1 MGLNNINIDAAGKFI
16 EEARNDP
23 QIAKKT
29 KRVEGEWVFEDGRPQ
44 FKATLTF
51 NEGERL
57 LESDFAPFMGG
68 KGLAPDPIQYC
79 LYGMA
84 ACYAGTFVS
93 VATMEGIT
101 LQGLKIAVENKV
113 DLTRTLGLSSNPI
126 VEGVNVTLTV
136 FSDVQR
142 GRLEKV
148 EALAR
153 DRCPG
158 VYCLINP
165 IQLTT
170 NLVTENVEEEST

>member
-1 MGLNNINIDAAGKFI
+1 MGLNNINTDAAGKFM

-23 QIAKKT
+23 QIAKKS
-29 KRVEGEWVFEDGRPQ
+29 KRVEGEWLFDEGKPQ
-44 FKATLTF
+44 FKATLAF
-51 NEGERL
+51 KEGERVV
-57 LESDFAPFMGG
+57 ESDFAPFMGG

-93 VATMEGIT
+93 LATMEGIA
-101 LQGLKIAVENKV
+101 LRGLKISVENKV

-126 VEGVNVTLTV
+126 VEGVEVTLTV
-136 FSDVQR
+136 ASDVQR
-142 GRLEKV
+142 ERLEQI

-170 NLVTENVEEEST
+170 RLVTEEI

>member
-1 MGLNNINIDAAGKFI
+1 MGLNNINTDAAQKFM

-23 QIAKKT
+23 QVAKKS
-29 KRVEGEWVFEDGRPQ
+29 KRVEGEWVFEEGKPQ
-44 FKATLTF
+44 FKATLAF
-51 NEGERL
+51 KEGERVV
-57 LESDFAPFMGG
+57 ECDFAPFLGG
-68 KGLAPDPIQYC
+68 RGLAPDPIQYC

-84 ACYAGTFVS
+84 ACYAATFVS
-93 VATMEGIT
+93 LATMEGIA
-101 LQGLKIAVENKV
+101 LRGLKIAVENKV

-126 VEGVNVTLTV
+126 VEGVEMTLTV
-136 FSDVQR
+136 TSDVSR
-142 GRLEKV
+142 EKLEQI

-170 NLVTENVEEEST
+170 HLVTEDV

>member
-1 MGLNNINIDAAGKFI
+1 MGLNNINTQVVGKFM
-16 EEARNDP
+16 EEAEKDP
-23 QIAKKT
+23 QIAKKS
-29 KRVEGEWVFEDGRPQ
+29 KRVEGEWVFEDGKPQ
-44 FKATLTF
+44 FKATLAF
-51 NEGERL
+51 KEGEQVV
-57 LESDFAPFMGG
+57 ESDFAPFMGG
-68 KGLAPDPIQYC
+68 RGLAPDPIQYC

-93 VATMEGIT
+93 LATMEGIA
-101 LQGLKIAVENKV
+101 LRGLKIAVENKV

-126 VEGVNVTLTV
+126 VEGVEMTLTV
-136 FSDVQR
+136 TSNVPR
-142 GRLEKV
+142 ERLEQV

-170 NLVTENVEEEST
+170 HLVTEDV